1 MTTMVA
7 PVLGPILGGWIS
19 DNYSWPWI
27 FYINLPVGLG
37 AAWLTWRML
46 KTRESATR
54 KLPIDVIGLGLLVVG
69 VGALQIMLD
78 KGRELDWF
86 ASGEIVLLAVVA
98 LFMLSF
104 FVVWELTARHPV
116 VDLTLFKSRNFAV
129 GAISLSLA
137 FGLFFGIV
145 VVMPLWL
152 QQYMGYTAT
161 WAGIVTAPIGILALL
176 LSPLVGRIMP
186 HTDPRLLASFAFVVF
201 AFTAFMRAGF
211 NTDVDMM
218 TLVWPQVIQGAA
230 MATFFVPLT
239 AVTLSGLPPERI
251 PAAAGLSNFFRIMA
265 GAMGASISTTLWDS
279 RAAMHHAHLAE
290 RITVYDA
297 NTTQV
302 LHNLSALGLTPE
314 QALGALEYQINRQAF
329 MLSAIDL
336 FWVAGVLFLMLTV
349 VIWISRPIRS
359 VQAR

>member
-1 MTTMVA
+1 
-7 PVLGPILGGWIS
+7 
-19 DNYSWPWI
+19 
-27 FYINLPVGLG
+27 
-37 AAWLTWRML
+37 
-46 KTRESATR
+46 
-54 KLPIDVIGLGLLVVG
+54 
-69 VGALQIMLD
+69 
-78 KGRELDWF
+78 
-86 ASGEIVLLAVVA
+86 
-98 LFMLSF
+98 
-104 FVVWELTARHPV
+104 
-116 VDLTLFKSRNFAV
+116 
-129 GAISLSLA
+129 
-137 FGLFFGIV
+137 
-145 VVMPLWL
+145 
-152 QQYMGYTAT
+152 MGYTAT

-297 NTTQV
+297 NTTQA
-302 LHNLSALGLTPE
+302 LHGGAGEGRGSRRGGSATRGSPTGARARRGQPRAAARITPGPVHTRRATARIDCTIPLRPGRKTAAWWSLSPHAGAPRRAHPGLETASGDHVP
-314 QALGALEYQINRQAF
+314 R
-329 MLSAIDL
+329 
-336 FWVAGVLFLMLTV
+336 
-349 VIWISRPIRS
+349 R
-359 VQAR
+359 